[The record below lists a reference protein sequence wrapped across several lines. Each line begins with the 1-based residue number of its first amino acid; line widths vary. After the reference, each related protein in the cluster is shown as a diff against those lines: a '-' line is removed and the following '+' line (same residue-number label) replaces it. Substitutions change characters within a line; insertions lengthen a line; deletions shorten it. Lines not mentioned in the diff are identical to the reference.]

1 MSSADLRAT
10 LAAIAEG
17 AAAREANDENPF
29 AAMEL
34 ARVAR
39 IGAVRLPVAL
49 GGRGFSIRQ
58 LFATVIDLAEADPA
72 VAHILR
78 VHYWFA
84 EAELL
89 RAGSTETP
97 WIAEL
102 ARGAIFGNALS
113 ELGAAAVGSLK
124 FKTTL
129 TPDATGYRLTGTK
142 YYCTGTLFAD
152 WVNVFAAKD
161 ETTLA
166 AVVVPTN
173 RPGITMLD
181 DWDGMGVRNTG
192 SGTTIFENVEVR
204 TEELL
209 GTLRLDVAGPPSYE
223 YAFLQLYLQAIMAGV
238 MRNVVT
244 DAIAVLKGRDR
255 SFSHAPSARPAD
267 DPLLQQV
274 LGQLSAMAF
283 AAESTVLAAT
293 DALDAVAASVT
304 AGVPDAEL
312 TTLASLRAAQAKTHV
327 DEISLRASSLMFE
340 VGGASA
346 ASRKKNL
353 DRHWRA
359 IRTLTLHN
367 PTLYKAQAIGQH
379 LLTGA
384 PFPANGY
391 F

>member
-1 MSSADLRAT
+1 MSRDLGAT
-10 LAAIAEG
+10 LAAIAQG

-29 AAMEL
+29 AAMDL
-34 ARVAR
+34 VRAAR
-39 IGAVRLPVAL
+39 IGAVRLPVAQ
-49 GGRGFSIRQ
+49 GGRGFSIRR

-72 VAHILR
+72 VAHIVR
-78 VHYWFA
+78 VHYWFV
-84 EAELL
+84 EEELR
-89 RAGSTETP
+89 RAGGAETP
-97 WIAEL
+97 WIAEI
-102 ARGAIFGNALS
+102 ARGAIFGNAVS

-124 FKTTL
+124 FKTAL
-129 TPDATGYRLTGTK
+129 TPDGAGYRMSGTK
-142 YYCTGTLFAD
+142 YYCTGSLFAD
-152 WVNVFAAKD
+152 WISVFAAKD
-161 ETTLA
+161 ENTLA
-166 AVVVPTN
+166 AVVVPAD

-192 SGTTIFENVEVR
+192 SGTTVFENVEVR
-204 TEELL
+204 AAELL
-209 GTLRLDVAGPPSYE
+209 GTVRLDVAGAPSYE
-223 YAFLQLYLQAIMAGV
+223 YAFLQLYLQAIMAGI
-238 MRNVVT
+238 MRSVVA
-244 DAIAVLKGRDR
+244 DAIALIKGRER
-255 SFSHAPSARPAD
+255 SFSHAPTARPAE
-267 DPLLQQV
+267 DPLLQLV
-274 LGQLSAMAF
+274 VGQLSAMAF
-283 AAESTVLAAT
+283 AAESTVLAAA

-327 DEISLRASSLMFE
+327 DEIATRAAALMFE

-379 LLTGA
+379 LLSGA